1 MHREIFEL
9 FQGTSRNSS
18 ISSIGTRLVLF
29 DMGLELGN
37 MGAEKVN
44 W

>member
-1 MHREIFEL
+1 ML
-9 FQGTSRNSS
+9 PGS